1 MNLKK
6 ILTST
11 FSMMI
16 ALMMS
21 ININAE
27 SLSSDKAIIEEGIT
41 EDLNVI
47 SRVATKE
54 EIDEK
59 ELPTKSTKDIQ
70 VEKFSVY
77 NDGKVTGN
85 ISIKNQNN
93 DLEVNNIDLEG
104 TLLKDPNTDEQ
115 ILGRMNVSNSNY
127 DIVHFSICKPGKKS
141 YATGN
146 IYDYPTMNIYI
157 KDNKTG
163 NIDFFEFEIK
173 EIIFSE
179 VYKLKENLETAAIE
193 EAYWFVNVIEP
204 EHEVTQEEG
213 PSSRSARIRSIVGYS
228 TLTWSYKD
236 GMGGTFNVKSQF
248 KLNLTIDQS
257 ADSVFGNV
265 RVMSF
270 THTEN
275 GKPLKYHGTYGLTR
289 IKGKWGSNHK
299 INRLMSV
306 GTNGNFSEKKPPI
319 YINVSASK
327 QIAPGV
333 TIGLQPTYS
342 SNPVK
347 GYPFIVD
354 GYQAA
359 FEAKDKQ
366 KIKYF
371 QMQERNDQLDSQ
383 ILLYSKYAGKNVS
396 YQVEFTHKHGVYSKK
411 GSIRAHA
418 TLRTASQTN

>member
-1 MNLKK
+1 MNFKK

-11 FSMMI
+11 FSMLI

-27 SLSSDKAIIEEGIT
+27 SLSNDKAIIEEEINN
-41 EDLNVI
+41 DLNVT
-47 SRVATKE
+47 SSVATKE

-115 ILGRMNVSNSNY
+115 ILGRMRASNSNF

-146 IYDYPTMNIYI
+146 TYDYPTMNIYI

-163 NIDFFEFEIK
+163 TIDFFEFEIK
-173 EIIFSE
+173 DTIFSE
-179 VYKLKENLETAAIE
+179 VYKLKENLEPAAIE
-193 EAYWFVNVIEP
+193 DAYWFVNVTEP
-204 EHEVTQEEG
+204 EYEVTQEEG
-213 PSSRSARIRSIVGYS
+213 PSTRMKRTRSIVGYS
-228 TLTWSYKD
+228 TLKWSYKN
-236 GMGGTFNVKSQF
+236 GTGKTSNIKSQF

-257 ADSVFGNV
+257 ADSIFGNV
-265 RVMSF
+265 RIMSF

-275 GKPLKYHGTYGLTR
+275 GEPLKYHGNYALTR

-299 INRLMSV
+299 INRLISV
-306 GTNGNFSEKKPPI
+306 GTTGSFSERKPPI
-319 YINVSASK
+319 YISVNARK

-333 TIGLQPTYS
+333 IIGLQPTYS
-342 SNPVK
+342 SSPVK

-354 GYQAA
+354 GYQTA
-359 FEAKDKQ
+359 FETKNGS
-366 KIKYF
+366 KYF
-371 QMQERNDQLDSQ
+371 EMKNRNDQLDSE
-383 ILLYSKYAGKNVS
+383 IKLYSKYAGKNIS
-396 YQVEFTHKHGVYSKK
+396 YQVEFTHKHGAYSKK